1 MSSITVA
8 LVVIAAIA
16 AWLLIPKKK
25 PEPMGAS
32 PGSLPGFSPDPSQ
45 SFRGIEQPT
54 TGWKPIPPH
63 AAATEEK
70 LAIVD
75 AAIRERYAKKFRS
88 EVLAELKEL
97 TESDG

>member
-1 MSSITVA
+1 MITIVIV
-8 LVVIAAIA
+8 LIAALA

-32 PGSLPGFSPDPSQ
+32 P

>member
-1 MSSITVA
+1 MSFVTVA

-25 PEPMGAS
+25 SSSSAPLAP
-32 PGSLPGFSPDPSQ
+32 PGGEGPGVRGG
-45 SFRGIEQPT
+45 FRENAPLA
-54 TGWKPIPPH
+54 PH

-75 AAIRERYAKKFRS
+75 AAIRERYAKKFRNQ
-88 EVLAELKEL
+88 VLDELKEL
-97 TESDG
+97 TKSDD

>member
-1 MSSITVA
+1 MITVA

-45 SFRGIEQPT
+45 SFRGIES

-75 AAIRERYAKKFRS
+75 ATIRERYAKKFRN